1 MPVRLCIPV
10 RRIYNFVLAEENMV
24 EHSGKSAFAERR
36 NRSNNFDSMMMKS
49 SLWKSQGDAIL
60 SAAIGGARYGI
71 KIRFP
76 HALVM
81 TLLFQRHLTNREKI
95 NRVLKLVWIHSS
107 NLSGFATLYKV
118 CVNDNSYSIFSNM
131 LTNCNTFL
139 FFFYIVFATLDVT
152 GYFKTFK
159 QYNQ

>member
-1 MPVRLCIPV
+1 MLDVPERYLVPVRYCTIPFLGLLEYTCPSV
-10 RRIYNFVLAEENMV
+10 HPAVYNFVLAEENMV
-24 EHSGKSAFAERR
+24 EHSGKSAFVERR

-107 NLSGFATLYKV
+107 NLAGFATLYKV
-118 CVNDNSYSIFSNM
+118 CVNVIRIPSFRI
-131 LTNCNTFL
+131 C
-139 FFFYIVFATLDVT
+139 
-152 GYFKTFK
+152 
-159 QYNQ
+159 